1 MKSGQ
6 LLCTWVAALAVMGG
20 ACSNGDGGAKTGGN
34 TSPGSTGTVSTGG
47 TLSGGTTVASGGT
60 AGAQT
65 TGVPPGTG
73 GATTQ
78 PLTGGTTSAGGS
90 TEQPP
95 AGGSTGGRTAAGGA
109 TTTGGQTGTMGG
121 ATSAGGATSEGGGTG
136 TAGTGVGG
144 RTGAGGRTGTGGRTG
159 AGGTTGPAGGAT
171 TAVGGTTAS
180 GGTTGAGG
188 ATSTDPREPGN
199 APVPSAGC
207 GKAPTI
213 TNGVKTM
220 TSAGLSRQ
228 YTIDIPT
235 DYDDSKPYKLFIG
248 YHWMGATMQNVV
260 TGNTVSPANSWNW
273 YGLKRLDTSREY
285 IYVAPQGIDNGWANT
300 DGRDLAFTDDMV
312 KAFKGGLCID
322 ESRIFAGGFSYG
334 GMWSST
340 LSCQR
345 GNVFRALS
353 PQNGSAGCQTPVS
366 KVAFICFGSNDGS
379 KTSLLTLARTHAKNN
394 GCADANQSMPQPEAG
409 SLLHTCTS
417 FTGCPAAFPVRYCA
431 FDQNHKSSPYDG
443 GCAEC
448 DDGNKT
454 WVPGE

>member
-1 MKSGQ
+1 
-6 LLCTWVAALAVMGG
+6 
-20 ACSNGDGGAKTGGN
+20 
-34 TSPGSTGTVSTGG
+34 
-47 TLSGGTTVASGGT
+47 VASGGASAT
-60 AGAQT
+60 GGVAG
-65 TGVPPGTG
+65 TGGRIGRDGGPDVPGGTGGAATGGGPGTG
-73 GATTQ
+73 G
-78 PLTGGTTSAGGS
+78 GGGS
-90 TEQPP
+90 
-95 AGGSTGGRTAAGGA
+95 S
-109 TTTGGQTGTMGG
+109 
-121 ATSAGGATSEGGGTG
+121 GGG
-136 TAGTGVGG
+136 
-144 RTGAGGRTGTGGRTG
+144 
-159 AGGTTGPAGGAT
+159 
-171 TAVGGTTAS
+171 S
-180 GGTTGAGG
+180 GGTAS
-188 ATSTDPREPGN
+188 TSTDPREPGN

-213 TNGVKTM
+213 TNGVKTI

-228 YTIDIPT
+228 YTIEIPT
-235 DYDDSKPYKLFIG
+235 DYDNSKPYKLFIG

-273 YGLKRLDTSREY
+273 FGLKRLDTSRKY
-285 IYVAPQGIDNGWANT
+285 ILVAPQGIDNGWANT

-312 KAFKGGLCID
+312 KAFKEGLCID

-353 PQNGSAGCQTPVS
+353 PQNGSASCTTPVS

-394 GCADANQSMPQPEAG
+394 GCPDAANQSMPQPEAG

-454 WVPGE
+454 WVPGEIWKFYEQF